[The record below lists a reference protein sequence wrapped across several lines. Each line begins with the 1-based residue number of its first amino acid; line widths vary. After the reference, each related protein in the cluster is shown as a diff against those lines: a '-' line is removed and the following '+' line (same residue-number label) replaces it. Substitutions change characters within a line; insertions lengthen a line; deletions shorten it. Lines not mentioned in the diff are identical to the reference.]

1 MRNIMENGMEFYAFK
16 FKDVLLI
23 INSRPLVFPLVF
35 SLSFSFVFGVRFIW
49 GGEMIKRN
57 QIFIICTS
65 TSSQYLIASSNL
77 LLFRLYFIWIVRGVI
92 VRYTCVITT
101 HKHFDVIVFVVVKEG
116 TTATTTNR
124 F

>member
-49 GGEMIKRN
+49 GGRN
-57 QIFIICTS
+57 DKKKSNFYYMHIDVIAISHRIVESFIIS
-65 TSSQYLIASSNL
+65 
-77 LLFRLYFIWIVRGVI
+77 
-92 VRYTCVITT
+92 
-101 HKHFDVIVFVVVKEG
+101 IVFYLDCTG
-116 TTATTTNR
+116 SYSQIHLCHNNT
-124 F
+124 